1 MNCSSTWKVTIVM
14 PEEIDIY
21 RKKAQDAIEVVFRSE
36 YHNSLGIPMPEVKM
50 LLADDKNYKTGLYYI
65 TIDEV
70 WQIHL
75 NFGELPISYKEF
87 EDEVKVLTRH
97 EIGHYMCCPFDVIT
111 HFRMLKAIREVYKR
125 EFSHLNLDIKHLC
138 ASIANQAADIIVDTN
153 NYYLYPQETLISE
166 INWIRKGANIK
177 SCPPH
182 AKLMFLVK
190 EHIWEKS
197 LGIEETD
204 DKLLE
209 QVAFVANVF
218 NQNGI
223 SDKGSFLEKTSTY
236 ARMFLKLYEEDIQSA
251 DSNRSDSISSSDN
264 NASSS
269 PSSAQSGQ
277 QQNVNNESTAASQG
291 NAQHALNPQAGK
303 PKDGNENGS
312 AIVLGDPDKVKE
324 AIELIAEE
332 TNVQEFIDVL
342 NAAGVCLNDKEKER
356 LWFSVQGTS
365 MIPIQEE
372 TRSGKDDI
380 YTYPTTWKIGDAV
393 EDLDMMLTLM
403 GSPIILPGITTKKW
417 IMASREDRG
426 VEKKQCDLLL
436 VLDTSGSMGD
446 AKDAGSN
453 MHQAILSSYGLI
465 RYFESTLSNVALL
478 GFSEKVT
485 AECGWTKDYDSIREQ
500 ILLSGNGGTK
510 FPIGRIKDLLEGRE
524 TNVVTVVVTDG
535 ELSNR
540 MESEAFFRSYLSDDN
555 RLYLFILGK
564 KRQSIDLNYLKGIGA
579 KVFQAETAKEFCD
592 AVISDLE

>member
-1 MNCSSTWKVTIVM
+1 M
-14 PEEIDIY
+14 PVEIDIY

-50 LLADDKNYKTGLYYI
+50 LLPDDKNYKTGLYYI
-65 TIDEV
+65 TIDDV

-75 NFGELPISYKEF
+75 NFGALPISYKEF

-125 EFSHLNLDIKHLC
+125 EFSHLNLNINHLC

-153 NYYLYPQETLISE
+153 NYFLYPQETLISE

-177 SCPPH
+177 SCPSH
-182 AKLMFLVK
+182 SKLMFLVK
-190 EHIWEKS
+190 ERIWQKS

-209 QVAFVANVF
+209 QVNIIANIF

-223 SDKGSFLEKTSTY
+223 SDKGSFLEKTRAYS
-236 ARMFLKLYEEDIQSA
+236 RVFLKLYEEDILSANQRPNSQSS
-251 DSNRSDSISSSDN
+251 DSNSSLGNSNASNTPSSIQDVQHLEDN
-264 NASSS
+264 NEV
-269 PSSAQSGQ
+269 SGQ
-277 QQNVNNESTAASQG
+277 AGT
-291 NAQHALNPQAGK
+291 QHGLNPQAGK

-312 AIVLGDPDKVKE
+312 AIVLSDPDKVKE
-324 AIELIAEE
+324 AIEIIAGE

-342 NAAGVCLNDKEKER
+342 NAAGLNMTDKEKEII
-356 LWFSVQGTS
+356 WFSAQGAS
-365 MIPIQEE
+365 MIPIHEE
-372 TRSGKDDI
+372 SNSGNDSL

-393 EDLDMMLTLM
+393 EDLDIMLTLM

-417 IMASREDRG
+417 ILASRESRG
-426 VEKKQCDLLL
+426 VKKKQRDLLL

-446 AKDAGSN
+446 AKDAKSS

-465 RYFESTLSNVALL
+465 EYFESTSSSIAVL
-478 GFSEKVT
+478 GFSDRIT
-485 AECGWTKDYDSIREQ
+485 TECGWTKDYNSIREQ
-500 ILLSGNGGTK
+500 ILLSGNGGTN
-510 FPIGRIKDLLEGRE
+510 FPIRRIKALLEERE

-535 ELSNR
+535 ELGNR
-540 MESEAFFRSYLSDDN
+540 KESEEFFQSYLDDDN

-564 KRQSIDLNYLKGIGA
+564 NRHSIDLKNLKDIGA
-579 KVFQAETAKEFCD
+579 KVYQAQTAEEFCN
-592 AVISDLE
+592 AVISDID